1 MIKKNYGPTTYS
13 AVIPYLPS
21 CYIYIFLQTTTVTHG
36 RCTNDFEGTS
46 AATPLA
52 AGVIA
57 LMLEAKYV
65 QLLNSPHSQ
74 TSPFYYYFLFSLQF
88 VFGECKIRTKNG
100 GGLERGYC

>member
-65 QLLNSPHSQ
+65 HAAAELASFPNLPILL
-74 TSPFYYYFLFSLQF
+74 LFF
-88 VFGECKIRTKNG
+88 VQSSVCFW
-100 GGLERGYC
+100 